1 MKPLNSVRS
10 ETYKQMKKTRRITD
24 KSKTKKEIQRE
35 QQIDDAGYS
44 SSDDEI
50 YDEIKGKTSGI
61 IFDLKM
67 QGASISIIN
76 NEP

>member
-1 MKPLNSVRS
+1 
-10 ETYKQMKKTRRITD
+10 MKKTRRITD

-50 YDEIKGKTSGI
+50 YDEIKGKTSGM